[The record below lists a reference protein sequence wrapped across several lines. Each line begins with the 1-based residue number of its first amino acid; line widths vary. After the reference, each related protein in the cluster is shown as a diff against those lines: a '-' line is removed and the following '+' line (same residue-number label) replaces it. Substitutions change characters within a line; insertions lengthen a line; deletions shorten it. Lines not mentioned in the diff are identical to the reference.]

1 MSSNILPNLLILIEQ
16 LYNKYESNSHV
27 LTKMVTILEN
37 LDKTLED
44 INNTQINKTNKLD
57 EITNDQKEFI
67 SKVF

>member
-1 MSSNILPNLLILIEQ
+1 MSSNILLNLLILIEQ

-44 INNTQINKTNKLD
+44 INNTQMNKTNKLD
-57 EITNDQKEFI
+57 EITNDTKRI
-67 SKVF
+67 HI